1 MCGNRGGKKRSK
13 SYDGWKRLEKKN
25 EEVRKASKGQ
35 LASNK
40 EGKIHPVQS

>member
-1 MCGNRGGKKRSK
+1 MGGNRSGKKRSK
-13 SYDGWKRLEKKN
+13 SYDGWKRLEEKN
-25 EEVRKASKGQ
+25 EEARKASKGQ